1 MNARV
6 DRVLAGNAGAIVVAA
21 LVAIALVPTVG
32 SDFVI
37 AFGFQLVT
45 WIALALSWSLFSGNS
60 GYASFG
66 HGVFFGIG
74 TYATAA
80 MLRHTD
86 APFVVTLV
94 VAGLAAALLAVVV
107 GLAVFS
113 SPRFAGDLFGL
124 ITLAMAFIVITV
136 VSNLAFLDGG
146 TGVFVREQAVGT
158 WIGSST
164 GHLFVVGTLIA
175 AGTALV
181 ALAASRSRWG
191 AALRSIRDDEGVA
204 ESLGVPTYRYKVL
217 TFAASAGLAGLAG
230 APQAIFLGYVE
241 VGAVFTLNIPL
252 LVIMM
257 TILGGITRWWGPLVG
272 AASVVVV
279 RELLLDIGSPELSQ
293 IILGVVFVLV
303 IALLPHG
310 ISGSLPRSLSV
321 RRRRAASLEGAH
333 R

>member
-6 DRVLAGNAGAIVVAA
+6 DRVVAGNAGMIVACA
-21 LVAIALVPTVG
+21 LLAVVLVPTIG
-32 SDFVI
+32 SDYVI
-37 AFGFQLVT
+37 AFGFQFVT
-45 WIALALSWSLFSGNS
+45 WIALALSWSLFSGNT

-86 APFVVTLV
+86 VPFVVALA
-94 VAGLAAALLAVVV
+94 VAGLAAAALAVVV

-164 GHLFVVGTLIA
+164 GHLFVVGALIA
-175 AGTALV
+175 AGTALLGLV
-181 ALAASRSRWG
+181 AVSSRWG
-191 AALRSIRDDEGVA
+191 AALRSIRDDEAVA
-204 ESLGVPTYRYKVL
+204 ESLGVPTYRYKVW

-230 APQAIFLGYVE
+230 APQAVFLGYVE

-293 IILGVVFVLV
+293 IILGAVFVLV

-310 ISGSLPRSLSV
+310 ISGSIPNLL
-321 RRRRAASLEGAH
+321 RRKAPATGGVH

>member
-6 DRVLAGNAGAIVVAA
+6 DRVLAGNAGAVVAVA
-21 LVAIALVPTVG
+21 LVAVALVPAVG

-94 VAGLAAALLAVVV
+94 VAGLSAAVLAVVV

-146 TGVFVREQAVGT
+146 TGVFVREQAVDS

-181 ALAASRSRWG
+181 ALVAGRTRWG
-191 AALRSIRDDEGVA
+191 AALRSIRDDEAVA

-257 TILGGITRWWGPLVG
+257 TILGGMTRWWGPLVG

-293 IILGVVFVLV
+293 IILGIVFVLV

-310 ISGSLPRSLSV
+310 VSGSLPRSLSV
-321 RRRRAASLEGAH
+321 RRRRTAALEGAS